1 MSPDTPRAE
10 SAAAP
15 AAPHVASAADDVPG
29 AVKSSEIQAP
39 RAMGLTVHDEEG
51 INPVRQPFA

>member
-15 AAPHVASAADDVPG
+15 AAPHVASAADDVPVPAAPCAGGPAAPPVESAAAG
-29 AVKSSEIQAP
+29 APAP
-39 RAMGLTVHDEEG
+39 LSRS
-51 INPVRQPFA
+51 